1 MPDRFSWTE
10 LHAKV
15 HRTLRQRGILGREQ
29 AVLVA
34 VSGGQDSLCLLRLLC
49 DLQPKWGWRLGVAHC
64 DHRWRLDSSA
74 NARHVEQLA
83 KLWALPF
90 YGQVADRAL
99 ASEALARQWRYET
112 LAAIAHQHNYTHVAT
127 GHTASDRAETLL
139 YNLMRGSGTDGL
151 QALTWQRPLSTG
163 VTLVRPLLE
172 VSRAETAQFCQN
184 GQLPIWEDSTN
195 QNLKYAR
202 NRIRNQLLPYLRSHF
217 NPQVEQHLGQT
228 AEILQ
233 ADVEYLETA
242 AQNLLQQATAVNE
255 YKIQQG
261 EWGTGNGQQ
270 GTGNRELN
278 QKSKIQNKIK
288 SFNFTSCSSGPATA
302 GDSEISA
309 AGTSL
314 RAQFCS
320 GRKMH
325 RLDPGPQSIA
335 YRSIPRRRD
344 RNRSRGMDTVRGNGE
359 WGTGNRERRIE
370 DYFENLAKQGFQN
383 NLLCRSSTKK

>member
-278 QKSKIQNKIK
+278 QKSKIQNPKSKIK
-288 SFNFTSCSSGPATA
+288 LNRLILRPAPLALQRRAIRKFLQQVLPCAPNFAQVEKCTA
-302 GDSEISA
+302 LIQA
-309 AGTSL
+309 
-314 RAQFCS
+314 
-320 GRKMH
+320 
-325 RLDPGPQSIA
+325 P
-335 YRSIPRRRD
+335 
-344 RNRSRGMDTVRGNGE
+344 NRSRTDPFPGGAIATVAGEWIQLEGMGNGE
-359 WGTGNRERRIE
+359 QATGNGE
-370 DYFENLAKQGFQN
+370 
-383 NLLCRSSTKK
+383 